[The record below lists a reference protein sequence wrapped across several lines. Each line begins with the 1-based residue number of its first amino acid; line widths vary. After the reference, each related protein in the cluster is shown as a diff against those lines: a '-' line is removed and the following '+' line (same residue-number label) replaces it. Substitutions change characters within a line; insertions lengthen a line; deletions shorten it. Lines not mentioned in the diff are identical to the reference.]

1 MENLI
6 VNLTQHSASV
16 EQIDSGVVEPLNK
29 KEVQDL
35 LTFSTLPSVEEVS
48 ARATAL
54 ADLVVAEGYKK
65 AMLGGAPFLMG
76 PLELALK
83 LKGIEPLYAFS
94 TRESRDEVLPDGSIK
109 KVAIFRHSGW
119 VRSTYEIEE
128 VIK

>member
-16 EQIDSGVVEPLNK
+16 EQIDSGVVEPQNK
-29 KEVQDL
+29 QEVQSL
-35 LTFSTLPSVEEVS
+35 LTFNTLPSVEEIS
-48 ARATAL
+48 ARAAAL
-54 ADLVVAEGYKK
+54 AEIAVAEGYSK

-94 TRESRDEVLPDGSIK
+94 ARESIDETLPDGSVK
-109 KVAIFRHSGW
+109 KVAIFRHLGW
-119 VRSTYEIEE
+119 VHSTYEIEE